1 MSECRYA
8 IEFNGKIIPGWE
20 IEEVKANLAKLL
32 KADETTLDRLFS
44 GKRFVIKK
52 NVDQQNAFKIND
64 AFKNAGADLILS
76 EIPGSRPAAPPPLPD
91 QESPGQS
98 NLESPG
104 QSNLEPPSQSNL
116 ETAAAARPALAP
128 SQIRPSRFWYI
139 AAILIFIVP
148 MIFGGFQIY
157 SSFSSNYSGGMRL
170 MVPGET
176 TLEVEEAG
184 TYVFLYET
192 SVFSQKS
199 ISAIRYGRDFEIA
212 MMDLSTGQGLR
223 LRPPE
228 FRATETYGTRVR
240 MPVAQVE
247 FDTSGNYYAEVA
259 GEFPGND
266 SLLVR
271 RTDFAGMIK
280 GMISGFV
287 LLFIGFFIGPIMALI
302 VLIKRH
308 NNKRKLLNAPMG
320 EDEERKWAMFAH
332 IGTFS
337 SMFIPLGNFI
347 APIVIWQLKKN
358 ESEFVVDQAKEALNF
373 QITVIIYA
381 LISFL
386 LVFIFIGFFLI
397 FALVI
402 FSLVIVIVAG
412 VKANEGEYYRYP
424 MCIRLISQKKY
435 PNALPAQ

>member
-1 MSECRYA
+1 MSEKQYV
-8 IEFNGKIIPGWE
+8 IEFAGKIIPGWE
-20 IEEVKANLAKLL
+20 IEEVKSNLAKLL
-32 KADETTLDRLFS
+32 KADEGKITRLFS
-44 GKRFVIKK
+44 GNRFVIKK
-52 NVDQQNAFKIND
+52 KVDQQNAYKID
-64 AFKNAGADLILS
+64 EAFKNAGADLILT
-76 EIPGSRPAAPPPLPD
+76 EIPSSRPAAPPPLPA
-91 QESPGQS
+91 QEQEQPDES
-98 NLESPG
+98 NQTP
-104 QSNLEPPSQSNL
+104 
-116 ETAAAARPALAP
+116 AVVARPALVP
-128 SQIRPSRFWYI
+128 TDIRPKSYWYFV
-139 AAILIFIVP
+139 AILLFIAP
-148 MIFGGFQIY
+148 MIFGGSLIY
-157 SSFSSNYSGGMRL
+157 SAFSSNFSGGMRL

-192 SVFSQKS
+192 SVFAQKE

-228 FRATETYGTRVR
+228 FRATETYGARVR
-240 MPVAQVE
+240 MPVAEVE

-280 GMISGFV
+280 GMTSGFV
-287 LLFIGFFIGPIMALI
+287 LLFIGFFTGPIMALV

-308 NNKRKLLNAPMG
+308 NNKRKHLNAPMG

-347 APIVIWQLKKN
+347 APIVIWQLKKD

-373 QITVIIYA
+373 QITVLIYA
-381 LISFL
+381 LLSFL
-386 LVFIFIGFFLI
+386 LVFIFIGFFLL
-397 FALVI
+397 FGLVI
-402 FSLVIVIVAG
+402 FSLIVVIVAG
-412 VKANEGEYYRYP
+412 VKANDGEYYRYP
-424 MCIRLISQKKY
+424 MCIRLISQKRY
-435 PNALPAQ
+435 PAASSVP

>member
-1 MSECRYA
+1 MSEKQYV
-8 IEFNGKIIPGWE
+8 IEFAGKIIPGWE
-20 IEEVKANLAKLL
+20 IEEVKSNLAKLL
-32 KADETTLDRLFS
+32 KADEGKITRLFS
-44 GKRFVIKK
+44 GNRFVIKK
-52 NVDQQNAFKIND
+52 KVDQQNAYKID
-64 AFKNAGADLILS
+64 EAFKNAGADLILT
-76 EIPGSRPAAPPPLPD
+76 EIPSSRPAAPPPLPA
-91 QESPGQS
+91 QEQEQPDES
-98 NLESPG
+98 NQTP
-104 QSNLEPPSQSNL
+104 
-116 ETAAAARPALAP
+116 AVVARPALVP
-128 SQIRPSRFWYI
+128 TDIRPKSYWYFV
-139 AAILIFIVP
+139 AILLFIAP
-148 MIFGGFQIY
+148 MIFGGSLIY
-157 SSFSSNYSGGMRL
+157 SAFSSNFSGGMRL

-192 SVFSQKS
+192 SVFAQKE

-228 FRATETYGTRVR
+228 FRATETYGARVR
-240 MPVAQVE
+240 MPVAEVE

-280 GMISGFV
+280 GMTSGFV
-287 LLFIGFFIGPIMALI
+287 LLFIGFFTGPIMALV

-308 NNKRKLLNAPMG
+308 NNKRKHLNAPMG

-347 APIVIWQLKKN
+347 APIVIWQLKKD

-373 QITVIIYA
+373 QITVLIYA
-381 LISFL
+381 LLSFL
-386 LVFIFIGFFLI
+386 LVFIFIGFFLL
-397 FALVI
+397 FGLVI
-402 FSLVIVIVAG
+402 FSLVVVIVAG
-412 VKANEGEYYRYP
+412 VKANDGEYYRYP
-424 MCIRLISQKKY
+424 MCIRLISQKRY
-435 PNALPAQ
+435 PAASSVP

>member
-1 MSECRYA
+1 MSEKRYV
-8 IEFNGKIIPGWE
+8 IEFSGQIIPGWE
-20 IEEVKANLAKLL
+20 IEEVKANMANLL
-32 KADETTLDRLFS
+32 KADDSKITLLFS

-64 AFKNAGADLILS
+64 AFKNAGADLILT
-76 EIPGSRPAAPPPLPD
+76 EIPGSRPAAPPPLPA
-91 QESPGQS
+91 QEQPEES
-98 NLESPG
+98 NQTP
-104 QSNLEPPSQSNL
+104 
-116 ETAAAARPALAP
+116 AVVARPPIAP
-128 SQIRPSRFWYI
+128 TEIRPKSYWYFV
-139 AAILIFIVP
+139 AILLFIAP
-148 MIFGGFQIY
+148 MIFGGSLIY
-157 SSFSSNYSGGMRL
+157 SAFSSNYSGGMRL

-176 TLEVEEAG
+176 TLEIEEAG
-184 TYVFLYET
+184 TYVILYET
-192 SVFSQKS
+192 SVFAQKN

-212 MMDLSTGQGLR
+212 MMDLATGQGLR

-228 FRATETYGTRVR
+228 FRATETYGARVR
-240 MPVAQVE
+240 MPMAQVE

-259 GEFPGND
+259 GDFPGNAG
-266 SLLVR
+266 LLVR

-280 GMISGFV
+280 GMVSGFV
-287 LLFIGFFIGPIMALI
+287 LLFIGFITGPIMALV
-302 VLIKRH
+302 VLIRRQI
-308 NNKRKLLNAPMG
+308 NKRKDINEPMD

-358 ESEFVVDQAKEALNF
+358 ESEFVVDQAKESLNF
-373 QITVIIYA
+373 QITVLIYA

-402 FSLVIVIVAG
+402 FSLIVVIVAG
-412 VKANEGEYYRYP
+412 VKANDGEYYRYP
-424 MCIRLISQKKY
+424 MCIRLISQKRY
-435 PNALPAQ
+435 PAPLPA

>member
-1 MSECRYA
+1 MSEKQYV
-8 IEFNGKIIPGWE
+8 IEFTGKIIPGWE
-20 IEEVKANLAKLL
+20 IEEVKANLANLL
-32 KADETTLDRLFS
+32 KADESKITRLFS

-52 NVDQQNAFKIND
+52 NIDQQDAFKIND

-76 EIPGSRPAAPPPLPD
+76 EIPGSSPAAPPPLPT

-98 NLESPG
+98 NPEPPN
-104 QSNLEPPSQSNL
+104 QSNLKP
-116 ETAAAARPALAP
+116 AAVARPALAP
-128 SQIRPSRFWYI
+128 AEIRPSRFWYI
-139 AAILIFIVP
+139 VAILIFIVP
-148 MIFGGFQIY
+148 MIFGGALIF

-176 TLEVEEAG
+176 TLEIEEAG
-184 TYVFLYET
+184 TYVILYET
-192 SVFSQKS
+192 SVFAQKN

-228 FRATETYGTRVR
+228 FRATETYGARVR
-240 MPVAQVE
+240 MPMAQVE

-259 GEFPGND
+259 GDFPGNAG
-266 SLLVR
+266 LLVR

-280 GMISGFV
+280 GMVSGFV
-287 LLFIGFFIGPIMALI
+287 LFFIGFITGPIMALV
-302 VLIKRH
+302 VLIKRQI
-308 NNKRKLLNAPMG
+308 NKRKYLNEPMG

-358 ESEFVVDQAKEALNF
+358 ESEFVVDQAKESLNF
-373 QITVIIYA
+373 QITVLIYA

-402 FSLVIVIVAG
+402 FSLIVVIVAG
-412 VKANEGEYYRYP
+412 VKANDGEYYRYP
-424 MCIRLISQKKY
+424 MCIRLISQKRY
-435 PNALPAQ
+435 PAALPA

>member
-32 KADETTLDRLFS
+32 KADESTLDRLFS

-98 NLESPG
+98 NLEPPNR
-104 QSNLEPPSQSNL
+104 SNLEP
-116 ETAAAARPALAP
+116 AAVARPAAP
-128 SQIRPSRFWYI
+128 AEIRPSGFWYI
-139 AAILIFIVP
+139 VAILIFIVP
-148 MIFGGFQIY
+148 MIFGGSLIY
-157 SSFSSNYSGGMRL
+157 SAFSSNFSGGMRL

-192 SVFSQKS
+192 SVFAQKE

-228 FRATETYGTRVR
+228 FRATETYGARVR
-240 MPVAQVE
+240 MPVAEVE

-280 GMISGFV
+280 GMTSGFV
-287 LLFIGFFIGPIMALI
+287 LLFIGFFTGPIMALV

-308 NNKRKLLNAPMG
+308 NNKRKHLNAPMG

-347 APIVIWQLKKN
+347 APIVIWQLKKD

-373 QITVIIYA
+373 QITVLIYA
-381 LISFL
+381 LLSFL
-386 LVFIFIGFFLI
+386 LVFIFIGFFLL
-397 FALVI
+397 FGLVI
-402 FSLVIVIVAG
+402 FSLIVVIVAG
-412 VKANEGEYYRYP
+412 VKANDGEYYRYP
-424 MCIRLISQKKY
+424 MCIRLISQKRY
-435 PNALPAQ
+435 PAGSSVQ

>member
-1 MSECRYA
+1 MSEKQYV
-8 IEFNGKIIPGWE
+8 IEFAGKIIPGWE
-20 IEEVKANLAKLL
+20 IEEVKSNLAKLL
-32 KADETTLDRLFS
+32 KADEGKITRLFS
-44 GKRFVIKK
+44 GNRFVIKK
-52 NVDQQNAFKIND
+52 KVDQQNAYKID
-64 AFKNAGADLILS
+64 EAFKNAGADLILT
-76 EIPGSRPAAPPPLPD
+76 EIPSSRPAAPPPLPA
-91 QESPGQS
+91 QEQEQPDES
-98 NLESPG
+98 NQTP
-104 QSNLEPPSQSNL
+104 
-116 ETAAAARPALAP
+116 AVVARPALVP
-128 SQIRPSRFWYI
+128 TDIRPKSYWYFV
-139 AAILIFIVP
+139 AILLFIAP
-148 MIFGGFQIY
+148 MIFGGSLIY
-157 SSFSSNYSGGMRL
+157 SAFSSNFSGGMRL
-170 MVPGET
+170 RVPGET

-192 SVFSQKS
+192 SVFAQKE

-228 FRATETYGTRVR
+228 FRATETYGARVR
-240 MPVAQVE
+240 MPVAEVE

-280 GMISGFV
+280 GMTSGFV
-287 LLFIGFFIGPIMALI
+287 LLFIGFFTGPIMALV

-308 NNKRKLLNAPMG
+308 NNKRKHLNAPMG

-347 APIVIWQLKKN
+347 APIVIWQLKKD

-373 QITVIIYA
+373 QITVLIYA
-381 LISFL
+381 LLSFL
-386 LVFIFIGFFLI
+386 LVFIFIGFFLL
-397 FALVI
+397 FGLVI
-402 FSLVIVIVAG
+402 FSLVVVIVAG
-412 VKANEGEYYRYP
+412 VKANDGEYYRYP
-424 MCIRLISQKKY
+424 MCIRLISQKRY
-435 PNALPAQ
+435 PAASSVP

>member
-1 MSECRYA
+1 MSEKRYV
-8 IEFNGKIIPGWE
+8 IEFSGQIIPGWE
-20 IEEVKANLAKLL
+20 IEEVKANMANLL
-32 KADETTLDRLFS
+32 KADDSKITLLFS

-52 NVDQQNAFKIND
+52 NIDQQNAFKIND
-64 AFKNAGADLILS
+64 AFKNAGADCILT
-76 EIPGSRPAAPPPLPD
+76 EIPNNSPAAPPPLPV
-91 QESPGQS
+91 QESPGETTQTPVAVAQPMRA
-98 NLESPG
+98 PG
-104 QSNLEPPSQSNL
+104 EIHPKK
-116 ETAAAARPALAP
+116 
-128 SQIRPSRFWYI
+128 FWYLV
-139 AAILIFIVP
+139 AVLLFVVP
-148 MIFGGFQIY
+148 MIFGGALIF
-157 SSFSSNYSGGMRL
+157 SAFSSNFSGGMQL

-184 TYVFLYET
+184 TYVILYET
-192 SVFSQKS
+192 SVFAQKN

-228 FRATETYGTRVR
+228 FRATETYGARVR
-240 MPVAQVE
+240 MPVAEVE

-266 SLLVR
+266 GLLVR

-280 GMISGFV
+280 GMVSGFV
-287 LLFIGFFIGPIMALI
+287 LFFIGFITGPIMALV

-308 NNKRKLLNAPMG
+308 NNKRKNLNEPMD

-358 ESEFVVDQAKEALNF
+358 ESEFVVDQAKESLNF
-373 QITVIIYA
+373 QITVLIYA

-402 FSLVIVIVAG
+402 FSLIVVIVAG
-412 VKANEGEYYRYP
+412 VKANDGEYYRYP
-424 MCIRLISQKKY
+424 MCIRLISQKRY
-435 PNALPAQ
+435 PAALPA